1 MNILVVGDS
10 CKDIFIY
17 GDIDRLAPEA
27 PIPVFNPIEEKIN
40 DGMAKNVSNNVESLK
55 CSVFTITNPNSIKKT
70 RYVDNKSNQLVLR
83 VDEHDYCKIDKVY
96 YHQYKVINVT
106 YH

>member
-40 DGMAKNVSNNVESLK
+40 DGW
-55 CSVFTITNPNSIKKT
+55 
-70 RYVDNKSNQLVLR
+70 LR
-83 VDEHDYCKIDKVY
+83 MFLIMLSH
-96 YHQYKVINVT
+96 
-106 YH
+106 